1 MAQNNRLLLIDA
13 NSIVHR
19 AYHALPNLMTSKGAH
34 TGAIYGFLTIF
45 LRIVAEL
52 SPTHVAAAFDL
63 KAPTFRHKLYAP
75 YKGEK
80 FFDAVLLEYNPVAG
94 NVTIDKGGEVFKLN
108 ITQIVKMSQYIDF
121 E

>member
-63 KAPTFRHKLYAP
+63 KAPTFRHRLYAP
-75 YKGEK
+75 YKGTRK
-80 FFDAVLLEYNPVAG
+80 PMDAV
-94 NVTIDKGGEVFKLN
+94 
-108 ITQIVKMSQYIDF
+108 
-121 E
+121 